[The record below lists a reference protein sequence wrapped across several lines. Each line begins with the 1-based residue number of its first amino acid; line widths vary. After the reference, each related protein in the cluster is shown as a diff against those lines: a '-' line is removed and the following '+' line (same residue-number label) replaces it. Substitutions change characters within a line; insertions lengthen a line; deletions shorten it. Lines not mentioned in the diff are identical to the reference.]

1 MLPCT
6 HMSHSAWRTSPC
18 HWSADTSDV
27 TRPTNPG
34 RPFDLRGRAP
44 LCPLRRRRPAGGR
57 ASPRAYVGLES
68 FHIHP
73 WLRSCMLGY
82 KQRRAIDDL
91 EMYICNAR
99 HRWMHGRIRSI
110 GTAGHMSVGRIRSC
124 DYEHDVLPN
133 GRPDSKRSE
142 ECQHRCH
149 GPWIDDG
156 RGAPLY
162 MPAGGTMWSTSGNR
176 HCNCFFWVTFC
187 VVWTAWRTKLQRNK
201 LSLDGALS
209 WNHYPCPL
217 FFFFLGSKSLKL
229 ISFGY
234 IYITS
239 PGRRREEVFPCI
251 LFIRVKSTIDP

>member
-1 MLPCT
+1 
-6 HMSHSAWRTSPC
+6 MSLVSWHLWRDPADESWPSVWSAWP
-18 HWSADTSDV
+18 
-27 TRPTNPG
+27 
-34 RPFDLRGRAP
+34 RAP
-44 LCPLRRRRPAGGR
+44 LSSPTTKAGRRPR
-57 ASPRAYVGLES
+57 LASCIRGTGELSYSSMAS
-68 FHIHP
+68 IMHA
-73 WLRSCMLGY
+73 WLQTTTS
-82 KQRRAIDDL
+82 DDL

-217 FFFFLGSKSLKL
+217 FFFLGSKSLKL